1 MKKILFIFILSIFV
15 IVSCKTTTQSGIPA
29 EAAVEKEPPVPV
41 EEQVQ
46 SDTPEDVMIEEE
58 PAPAEEQVQV
68 QSNTPED
75 VMIEEEPAPK
85 ELYLP
90 AGTSIRLAE
99 RGKVFETDPKIIFK
113 FVETNMPANADAAF
127 SQVIEFLNNNTNTSI
142 VLEAHTSNRGR
153 AYPYNYNLSVLRAKN
168 GKDYLLNKGVDPNR
182 VVESPLGEAL
192 PEYPSQDALR
202 RYEFIIIEND
212 EDMVKYNTY
221 ISNLDVKAE
230 STYQGN

>member
-1 MKKILFIFILSIFV
+1 MKKILFIFILLIFV
-15 IVSCKTTTQSGIPA
+15 IVSCKTTTQGGIPA
-29 EAAVEKEPPVPV
+29 EAIAERE
-41 EEQVQ
+41 
-46 SDTPEDVMIEEE
+46 
-58 PAPAEEQVQV
+58 APAEEQVQEE
-68 QSNTPED
+68 SDTPED
-75 VMIEEEPAPK
+75 VIIEEEQAPEEPK

-90 AGTSIRLAE
+90 AGASIRLTE
-99 RGKVFETDPKIIFK
+99 RGKVLETDPKIIFK
-113 FVETNMPANADAAF
+113 FVETNMPANADTVF
-127 SQVIEFLNNNTNTSI
+127 SQVVEFLNNNTNTSI

-168 GKDYLLNKGVDPNR
+168 GKAYLLNKGVDSNR
-182 VVESPLGEAL
+182 VIESPLGEAL

-202 RYEFIIIEND
+202 RYEFIVIEND

>member
-1 MKKILFIFILSIFV
+1 MKKFLFIFILSIFV

-58 PAPAEEQVQV
+58 PAPAEEQV

-153 AYPYNYNLSVLRAKN
+153 AYPYNYNLSALRAKN

>member
-1 MKKILFIFILSIFV
+1 MKKILFIFILLIFV
-15 IVSCKTTTQSGIPA
+15 IVSCKTTTQGGIPA
-29 EAAVEKEPPVPV
+29 EAATEK
-41 EEQVQ
+41 
-46 SDTPEDVMIEEE
+46 EE
-58 PAPAEEQVQV
+58 PAPVEEEQVQV
-68 QSNTPED
+68 QSETPED
-75 VMIEEEPAPK
+75 VIIEEEPAPVEEPK

-90 AGTSIRLAE
+90 AGTSIRLTE
-99 RGKVFETDPKIIFK
+99 RGKVLETEPKIIFK
-113 FVETNMPANADAAF
+113 FVETNMPANADTVF

-142 VLEAHTSNRGR
+142 VLEAHTSNRGK

-168 GKDYLLNKGVDPNR
+168 GKAYLLNKGVDSNK
-182 VVESPLGEAL
+182 VIESPLGEAL

-202 RYEFIIIEND
+202 RYEFIVIEND